1 MNSPIKVVVYDENTE
16 VLLADSALANEMTV
30 TYCIDPLTVFD
41 LVVNSKVDVL
51 LVNDKVQILS
61 CVEFIDKLQSF
72 NISNDI
78 AVAIFSDITDRN
90 YRAML
95 LDKGVLDV
103 FEIPSNT
110 EQLSFRVRML
120 LKLAELRQKVQII
133 GQQSRNAE
141 QSKSIENSANFYG
154 LQQPFPEQQ
163 LFPAFEYNL
172 VRAAV
177 ELIKSDYAQ
186 LNSLDALA
194 QKLSTNERSLTS
206 AFFGVYQC
214 SISAW
219 VREEKL
225 LVARKLVLNGVGNI
239 TQIAHELGYADIAH
253 FSRSYKNRFGCSPK
267 KMYRKDNLF
276 PSAEEHDL

>member
-16 VLLADSALANEMTV
+16 VLLADSLLANEMRV
-30 TYCIDPLTVFD
+30 TYCIEPLTVFD
-41 LVVNSKVDVL
+41 LVMNNKIDVL
-51 LVNDKVQILS
+51 LVSDKVQILS
-61 CVEFIDKLQSF
+61 CVEFIDKLGSF
-72 NISNDI
+72 DIFNDI
-78 AVAIFSDITDRN
+78 AVAICTDITDRN

-110 EQLSFRVRML
+110 EQVSFRVRML

-133 GQQSRNAE
+133 GQQPRNAE
-141 QSKSIENSANFYG
+141 QSKNLENSANFYG
-154 LQQPFPEQQ
+154 LQQPFPDQQ

-186 LNSLDALA
+186 LNSLNALA
-194 QKLSTNERSLTS
+194 QKLSTNELSLTS

-219 VREEKL
+219 VREEKS

-253 FSRSYKNRFGCSPK
+253 FSRSFKNRFGCSPK
-267 KMYRKDNLF
+267 KMYRKERISRVNT
-276 PSAEEHDL
+276 